1 MVIAK
6 IYRSY
11 DGRITGFDISGH
23 SGYDQWGRDIVCA
36 GVSAVA
42 QTALIGLLR
51 HLPIQPDYNQDD
63 AYLRC
68 ELPSGLEESD
78 REKAEII
85 LSTLEA
91 GLMALEASY
100 PEYVKIF
107 KQGGADDV
115 QN

>member
-63 AYLRC
+63 AYLRGVNC
-68 ELPSGLEESD
+68 LPVWRNPTGK
-78 REKAEII
+78 RPK
-85 LSTLEA
+85 
-91 GLMALEASY
+91 
-100 PEYVKIF
+100 
-107 KQGGADDV
+107 
-115 QN
+115 